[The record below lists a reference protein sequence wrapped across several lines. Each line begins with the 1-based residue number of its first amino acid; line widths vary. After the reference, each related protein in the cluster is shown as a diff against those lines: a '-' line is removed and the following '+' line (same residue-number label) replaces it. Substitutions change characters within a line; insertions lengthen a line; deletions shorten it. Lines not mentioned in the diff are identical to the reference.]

1 MASTSE
7 LLDRF
12 VNLFNNGQLEEGER
26 DYAPGGYAEEI
37 GTKRRLTPQE
47 STANA
52 REWKTAFPDARG
64 VITSKIVEGNKGAAE
79 IEWRGTNSGPLMGR
93 PATGQSVVVRA
104 ALVIETN
111 GSQITRSSHYI
122 DIAGMM
128 EQITQGARV

>member
-1 MASTSE
+1 MPSTSE
-7 LLDRF
+7 FLDRF
-12 VNLFNNGQLEEGER
+12 VNRFNNNQFEEAER

-37 GTKRRLTPQE
+37 GTNRRFTPQE
-47 STANA
+47 SIVSG
-52 REWKTAFPDARG
+52 REWKAAFPDGRG
-64 VITSKIVEGNKGAAE
+64 VITSKIVEGNRGAAE

-111 GSQITRSSHYI
+111 GSQITRSAHYI

-128 EQITQGARV
+128 QQLTQGARV